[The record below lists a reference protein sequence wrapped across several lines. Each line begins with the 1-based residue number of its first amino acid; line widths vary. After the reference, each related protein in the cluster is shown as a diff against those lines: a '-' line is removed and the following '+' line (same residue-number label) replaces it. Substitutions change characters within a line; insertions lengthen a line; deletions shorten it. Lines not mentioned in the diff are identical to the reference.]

1 MNRGRHAKMHLKGPC
16 RVVAWLAAAV
26 TLSACGMQ
34 PESASS
40 PAGKGSPAAETVR
53 SVARGLETSLSPWA
67 SGTAPDRT
75 LRMREGSSP
84 QRIASVR
91 MTERARRLLRS
102 GQYTLALSELEKSL
116 SVDGSNPYAH
126 YYIALSHYHLRNYPA
141 SLNFLDASQ
150 AVLGHDLP
158 WLVQSLVLRGDNLRA
173 LGRFAPAKAAY
184 RRALAMDPTN
194 PSAHRGL
201 QWARQRSKVQSW

>member
-1 MNRGRHAKMHLKGPC
+1 
-16 RVVAWLAAAV
+16 
-26 TLSACGMQ
+26 MQ

-40 PAGKGSPAAETVR
+40 PAGKGSPAAETAR

-116 SVDGSNPYAH
+116 SVDGTNPYAH
-126 YYIALSHYHLRNYPA
+126 YYIALSHYRLRNYP
-141 SLNFLDASQ
+141 
-150 AVLGHDLP
+150 GLP
-158 WLVQSLVLRGDNLRA
+158 EFPGCVPGRA
-173 LGRFAPAKAAY
+173 GA
-184 RRALAMDPTN
+184 
-194 PSAHRGL
+194 
-201 QWARQRSKVQSW
+201 

>member
-1 MNRGRHAKMHLKGPC
+1 MNDGRHVKMRLQGPC
-16 RVVAWLAAAV
+16 RAVAWLAAAV

-40 PAGKGSPAAETVR
+40 PADGS
-53 SVARGLETSLSPWA
+53 SVAEVAKSVAQGLKTSLSPWA

-75 LRMREGSSP
+75 LRMKPGSSP

-126 YYIALSHYHLRNYPA
+126 YYIALSHYRLRNHTS

-173 LGRFAPAKAAY
+173 LGRFAPATAAY

-194 PSAHRGL
+194 PSANRGL